1 MATPTVLITGASK
14 GIGRAMA
21 EHLATEG
28 WQVIAT
34 SRREPEM
41 PFVSQQI
48 VHRVADVASE
58 QDVRGLFS
66 DLSSESTRLSG
77 LVNNAALQGGRPIH
91 EQELADWQ
99 AMLDTNLTGTW
110 LVTKHALPVLADGAS
125 VVNVGS
131 VASVAGFAGRSA
143 YCASKHG
150 ILGLTRAL
158 AAEFAPRGI
167 RVNHLCLGSFDTPGL
182 QEVAKASGRPVADFA
197 DRQLLGRLGDPCE
210 AAEACAFL
218 LSDKA
223 GFITGTSLTADGGL
237 LNKGT
242 FG

>member
-1 MATPTVLITGASK
+1 MTPTVLITGASK

-21 EHLATEG
+21 EHMAAAG

-34 SRREPEM
+34 SRRELET
-41 PFVSQQI
+41 PFASRQI
-48 VHRVADVASE
+48 GHRIADIASE
-58 QDVRGLFS
+58 QDVRGLFG
-66 DLSSESTRLSG
+66 DLSKAGTRLSG
-77 LVNNAALQGGRPIH
+77 LVNNAAMQGGSPIH
-91 EQELADWQ
+91 EQDLADWQ

-110 LVTKHALPVLADGAS
+110 LVTKHALPLLDDGAS

-150 ILGLTRAL
+150 LLGLTRAL

-182 QEVAKASGRPVADFA
+182 QGVAEASGRAAADYA
-197 DRQLLGRLGDPCE
+197 DRQLLGRLGDPRE

-218 LSDKA
+218 LSDRA
-223 GFITGTSLTADGGL
+223 GFTTGTSLTADGGL

>member
-1 MATPTVLITGASK
+1 MATPTVLITGASR

-21 EHLATEG
+21 EHLAAEG

-34 SRREPEM
+34 SRREPEV

-58 QDVRGLFS
+58 QDVRGLFG
-66 DLSSESTRLSG
+66 DLSSASTRLSG

-91 EQELADWQ
+91 EQELADWKT
-99 AMLDTNLTGTW
+99 MLDTNLTGTW
-110 LVTKHALPVLADGAS
+110 LVTKHALPVLDDGAS

-182 QEVAKASGRPVADFA
+182 KEVAEASGRTVADYV
-197 DRQLLGRLGDPCE
+197 DRQSLGRLGDPCE

>member
-1 MATPTVLITGASK
+1 MATPTVLITGASI

-21 EHLATEG
+21 EHLAAGG
-28 WQVIAT
+28 WQVIAI
-34 SRREPEM
+34 SRQEPET

-48 VHRVADVASE
+48 VHRIADVASE
-58 QDVRGLFS
+58 QDVRGLFG
-66 DLSSESTRLSG
+66 DLSRESTRLSG

-91 EQELADWQ
+91 EQDLADWQ
-99 AMLDTNLTGTW
+99 TMLDTNLTGAW
-110 LVTKHALPVLADGAS
+110 LVTKHALPLVDDGAS

-150 ILGLTRAL
+150 LLGLTRAL
-158 AAEFAPRGI
+158 AAELAPRSI

-182 QEVAKASGRPVADFA
+182 RRVAESSGRTAAHYA
-197 DRQLLGRLGDPCE
+197 DRQLLGRLGDPRE

-218 LSDKA
+218 LSDRA

>member
-14 GIGRAMA
+14 GIGRAIA
-21 EHLATEG
+21 EHLAVEG

-34 SRREPEM
+34 SRRDPET
-41 PFVSQQI
+41 PFASRQI
-48 VHRVADVASE
+48 SHRIADVARE
-58 QDVRGLFS
+58 QDVRDLFRA
-66 DLSSESTRLSG
+66 LSKASTRLTG
-77 LVNNAALQGGRPIH
+77 LVNNAALQGGGPIL
-91 EQELADWQ
+91 EQDLAGWQ
-99 AMLDTNLTGTW
+99 AMLATNLTGAW
-110 LVTKHALPVLADGAS
+110 LIVKYALPFLDDGAS

-150 ILGLTRAL
+150 LLGLTRAL
-158 AAEFAPRGI
+158 AVELAPCGI

-182 QEVAKASGRPVADFA
+182 QRVAETAGSTVADYA
-197 DRQLLGRLGDPCE
+197 DRQLLGRLGDPRE

-218 LSDKA
+218 LSDRA
-223 GFITGTSLTADGGL
+223 GFITGTSLIADGGL